1 MSKSDVF
8 LIFVSTKK
16 PTCLIQIGDRN
27 ALMNNFFLCTIFLFI
42 LGYTSI
48 AKADDGI
55 TLDGDSIVLSYTG
68 NEIVVQSFKSNDN
81 LSQLPISASL
91 LSEQTIKERN
101 LTNVKEISGFI
112 PNLFIPD
119 YGSKMTSPAYIRG
132 IGSRINSP
140 SVGLYVDGVPYFDRS
155 TFDFNTEDIE
165 RIEVLRGPQGTIYGR
180 NTMGGIINIYTKSP
194 FKYKETN
201 IGLSA
206 GNYNTYNASASHYGN
221 VNNVFGYAV
230 SGNYM
235 HTGGY
240 ITNHYNGK
248 RANPT
253 DAVST
258 RVRLSWHVSPKLLFH
273 LTSAY
278 EYSDQ
283 DGYPYAPYTD
293 STKQV
298 HEVNYNAPSY
308 FRRNMSTTG
317 LNVQYSTDKI
327 RFNSQFSFQYLD
339 GEQGLDQDFTEQDLY
354 YVKYNLR
361 QRMYSQEFNLKS
373 IDNSNYEWLFGAFG
387 FYQDYETDNNIH
399 FTKQDSTVYQDI
411 VTPSKGF
418 AIFHQSTFSNILTKG
433 LSATIGLRYD
443 WEEIRAHT
451 ILSNKNKEDYL
462 SVTKNHRDKDTYSQ
476 FTPKF
481 SLQYTFTNDEL
492 IYASVTKGYKAGGF
506 NSTSRFEDALT
517 FKPEH
522 SWSYEIGTKA
532 SCLNK
537 LIYTDISL
545 FYIRW
550 NDQQVSQSQPDGR
563 GYILRNAGKSES
575 KGIEITTHI
584 NPLEH
589 LSLQLNYGYTHA
601 KFKEYIYNTEQ
612 GIDYSGNYLPMVP
625 QNTFSAAANYSLHL
639 KDKTLL
645 DKIVF
650 NAQYTGVGKIY
661 WREDNAASQSFYGLL
676 NGRISFVKNE
686 ISLDVW
692 AKNITNQDYISY
704 YFKSGKD
711 SYAQSGKPF
720 TCGVNLQLKF

>member
-1 MSKSDVF
+1 MNKYF
-8 LIFVSTKK
+8 IRIFLCLIF
-16 PTCLIQIGDRN
+16 CH
-27 ALMNNFFLCTIFLFI
+27 AF
-42 LGYTSI
+42 Y
-48 AKADDGI
+48 AKAEDVI
-55 TLDGDSIVLSYTG
+55 TESDSITLSYTG

-81 LSQLPISASL
+81 LSQLPVSASL

-132 IGSRINSP
+132 IGSRINAP

-155 TFDFNTEDIE
+155 TLDFNMEDIE

-194 FKYKETN
+194 FKYEETN

-206 GNYNTYNASASHYGN
+206 GNYNTYHASASHYGN
-221 VNNVFGYAV
+221 INSIFGYAV
-230 SGNYM
+230 SGNYS

-248 RANPT
+248 RANPM
-253 DAVST
+253 DAAST
-258 RVRLSWHVSPKLLFH
+258 RIRLSWHASPRLLLH

-283 DGYPYAPYTD
+283 DGYPYASYTD
-293 STKQV
+293 STNQI
-298 HEVNYNAPSY
+298 HQVNYNAHSY

-317 LNVQYSTDKI
+317 LNIQYSTDKV
-327 RFNSQFSFQYLD
+327 RFNSQSSFQYLD
-339 GEQGLDQDFTEQDLY
+339 GEQGLDQDFTSEDKY
-354 YVKYNLR
+354 YVKFNLR

-373 IDNSNYEWLFGAFG
+373 IDNGNYQWLVGAFG
-387 FYQDYETDNNIH
+387 FYQDYETNNDIH
-399 FTKQDSTVYQDI
+399 FIQQDSINFQDI

-418 AIFHQSTFSNILTKG
+418 ALFHQSTFNNILTEG
-433 LSATIGLRYD
+433 LAATIGLRYD

-451 ILSNKNKEDYL
+451 ILSHRNRNDIFSE
-462 SVTKNHRDKDTYSQ
+462 TKNNRQKDTYSQ
-476 FTPKF
+476 FTPKL

-492 IYASVTKGYKAGGF
+492 VYASVTKGYKAGGF
-506 NSTSRFEDALT
+506 NSTSRFDDAMT
-517 FKPEH
+517 FEPEH

-532 SCLNK
+532 SCLDK
-537 LIYTDISL
+537 LVYTDISL

-575 KGIEITTHI
+575 KGVEITTHI
-584 NPLEH
+584 NPIRD

-601 KFKEYIYNTEQ
+601 KFKEYIYNAEL
-612 GIDYSGNYLPMVP
+612 GIDYSGKYLPMVP
-625 QNTFSAAANYSLHL
+625 RNTFSAAANYSLRM

-650 NAQYTGVGKIY
+650 NAQYTGVGKLY
-661 WREDNAASQSFYGLL
+661 WREDNIASQPFYGLL
-676 NGRISFVKNE
+676 NGRISFIKNDF
-686 ISLDVW
+686 SLDLW
-692 AKNITNQDYISY
+692 AKNITGQDYISY
-704 YFKSGKD
+704 YFKSGRE
-711 SYAQSGKPF
+711 SYAQKGKPF
-720 TCGVNLQLKF
+720 TCGINLNLKF